1 MMHDRRE
8 RIIAKALLL
17 LFEKDEDELINIIMS
32 LLVNSD
38 AQIIQ
43 QDICTDLSFPG
54 MNIDLSKRIVYRD
67 GKEIKMSFVEFEIL
81 TLLARNPGRTFSK
94 EQIYQI
100 VWKESYAG
108 DPHIVMSH
116 RKNIRKKI
124 EEDPSKPV
132 YIQTVWGVGYRF
144 NKNLSNDP

>member
-67 GKEIKMSFVEFEIL
+67 GKEIKME
-81 TLLARNPGRTFSK
+81 LAVGDKVLMS
-94 EQIYQI
+94 Q
-100 VWKESYAG
+100 YAG
-108 DPHIVMSH
+108 TNVKLDGVEYTILRQSDVLA
-116 RKNIRKKI
+116 KI
-124 EEDPSKPV
+124 E
-132 YIQTVWGVGYRF
+132 G
-144 NKNLSNDP
+144 

>member
-116 RKNIRKKI
+116 IKNIRKKI

>member
-1 MMHDRRE
+1 MHDRRE

-81 TLLARNPGRTFSK
+81 VLLARNPGRTFSK

-116 RKNIRKKI
+116 IKNIRKKI

>member
-1 MMHDRRE
+1 
-8 RIIAKALLL
+8 
-17 LFEKDEDELINIIMS
+17 MS
-32 LLVNSD
+32 LLGNLD

-43 QDICTDLSFPG
+43 QDICADLSFPG

-108 DPHIVMSH
+108 DYHIVMSH
-116 RKNIRKKI
+116 IKNIRKKI
-124 EEDPSKPV
+124 EENPSKPV

>member
-1 MMHDRRE
+1 MHDRRE

-116 RKNIRKKI
+116 IKNIRKKI

>member
-1 MMHDRRE
+1 MHDRRE

-43 QDICTDLSFPG
+43 QDICTDLSFTG

-116 RKNIRKKI
+116 IKNIRKKI